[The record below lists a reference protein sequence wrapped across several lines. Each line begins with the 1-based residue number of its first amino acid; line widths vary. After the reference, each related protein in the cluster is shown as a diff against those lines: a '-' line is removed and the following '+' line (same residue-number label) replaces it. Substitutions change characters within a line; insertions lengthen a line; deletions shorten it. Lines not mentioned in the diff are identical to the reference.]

1 MTCPF
6 CGHTLGFLT
15 EVLAF
20 TQSGS
25 QCPKCWSR
33 VSPERG
39 TPPNRSHRRPVPLKT
54 KTPGHRISAKRL
66 AHASR

>member
-6 CGHTLGFLT
+6 CGHTLDFLT
-15 EVLAF
+15 EVLAL
-20 TQSGS
+20 TQSGT
-25 QCPKCWSR
+25 QCPKCWNR

-39 TPPNRSHRRPVPLKT
+39 TPNRSHRRPVRLKT
-54 KTPGHRISAKRL
+54 KTPGHRISAQRV